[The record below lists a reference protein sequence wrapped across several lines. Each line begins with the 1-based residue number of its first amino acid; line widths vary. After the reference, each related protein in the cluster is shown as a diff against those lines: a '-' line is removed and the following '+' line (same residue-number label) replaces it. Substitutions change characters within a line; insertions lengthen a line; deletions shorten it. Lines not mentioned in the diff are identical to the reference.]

1 MCVSGALQ
9 AKMQQCLWEEK
20 AAFRREMEEGLHAGG
35 VAVKGGKVWVGQAVR
50 EHRGR
55 EMALGEA

>member
-1 MCVSGALQ
+1 
-9 AKMQQCLWEEK
+9 MQQCLWEEK

>member
-9 AKMQQCLWEEK
+9 AKCNSVCGRRKQL
-20 AAFRREMEEGLHAGG
+20 RREMEEGLHDGG
-35 VAVKGGKVWVGQAVR
+35 IAVKVWVGQAVR
-50 EHRGR
+50 EHSGR